1 MSSAATGTV
10 TIDNVT
16 FRYPTA
22 TLPAL
27 AEETWSIAEGSFAL
41 VVGRS
46 GSGKSTLLRA
56 INGLVPHFSGGAF
69 GGSVRVGEMDTRRHG
84 PRDLGSMVGF
94 VFQDPESQL
103 VTDQVDRE
111 IAFGLEQR
119 GIDRPTMRRR
129 VEEVLDLLG
138 IAHLR
143 RRNPLDLSGGERQ
156 RVAIAATL
164 ALQPRILVLD
174 EPTSQLDP
182 WGASDVVHALA
193 QLNDD
198 LGLTIVVA
206 EHRLEQFLPRADVL
220 RWMPGTPELSLTGPV
235 RDVLPRLDP
244 IQLPPV
250 TQLGELLEVTP
261 VPLTVREAR
270 RGALAGMLPAGAVP
284 PTDVARAPG
293 DVVGRLDGITVKA
306 GHHDILRNL
315 SLRVGEG
322 ELVAVMGRNGSG
334 KTTLLRTMAGLQ
346 RVEEGKVETLGMD
359 MSRHHPADLDGKV
372 GYLPQQAT
380 TMFFR
385 ERLVDE
391 LSDKGRNEDKAIRE
405 LMNRFGLT
413 EHADSHP
420 LDLSGGERERA
431 ALASVLARTPRML
444 LLDEPTRG
452 MDAWRK
458 AALAGHLQSLAA
470 AGMAVVLVTHDIE
483 LVARCAT
490 RVVMLADGQV
500 LTDEPTR
507 QALTGSLTWSTQINK
522 VFGGQWM
529 TVDDVITSTEGPL
542 PVEPDLD

>member
-1 MSSAATGTV
+1 MSTS
-10 TIDNVT
+10 
-16 FRYPTA
+16 TA
-22 TLPAL
+22 TATVLIDGLTFKYPA
-27 AEETWSIAEGSFAL
+27 ASIPAVRDESWSIPEGSFAL

-56 INGLVPHFSGGAF
+56 VNGLVPHFSGGSF
-69 GGSVRVGEMDTRRHG
+69 GGEVLVGGIDTRHHG

-103 VTDQVDRE
+103 VTDWVDRE

-119 GIDRPTMRRR
+119 GVDRATMRRR

-143 RRNPLDLSGGERQ
+143 RRNPQELSGGERQ

-164 ALQPRILVLD
+164 ALHPRVLVLD

-206 EHRLEQFLPRADVL
+206 EHRLEHFLPRADVL
-220 RWMPGTPELSLTGPV
+220 RWMPGLPERSLAGPV
-235 RDVLPRLDP
+235 AEMLPRLDP

-250 TQLGELLEVTP
+250 TQLGQMLETRP
-261 VPLTVREAR
+261 VPLTVRQAR
-270 RGALAGMLPAGAVP
+270 RGSLARLLPTAAIP
-284 PTDVARAPG
+284 PIDPPDVPG
-293 DVVGRLDGITVKA
+293 DVVCRLEGVDVQAGGQTVVE
-306 GHHDILRNL
+306 NL
-315 SLRVGEG
+315 SLEVREG
-322 ELVAVMGRNGSG
+322 ELMALMGRNGSG

-346 RVEEGKVETLGMD
+346 RISRGSVETLGLD
-359 MSRHHPADLDGKV
+359 MTRHHPADLRGRV

-380 TMFFR
+380 TMFYR
-385 ERLVDE
+385 ERLEDE
-391 LSDKGRNEDKAIRE
+391 LSDGGRIDTLDVQALLTRFE
-405 LMNRFGLT
+405 LT
-413 EHADSHP
+413 DHAADHP

-431 ALASVLARTPRML
+431 ALASVLARSPRLL

-458 AALAGHLQSLAA
+458 ETLATHLRNLAA
-470 AGMAVVLVTHDIE
+470 SGVAVVLVTHDVE
-483 LVARCAT
+483 LVAKCAT

-507 QALTGSLTWSTQINK
+507 SALTGSLTWSTQVNK
-522 VFGGQWM
+522 VFGESWL
-529 TVDDVITSTEGPL
+529 TADDILGAIGRS
-542 PVEPDLD
+542 